1 MNTHIIIE
9 SVLML
14 LSKLVRVC
22 GNYSFP
28 KLARFL
34 RHSVY
39 TDSVRAA
46 TWRMAVY

>member
-1 MNTHIIIE
+1 MHIISE

-14 LSKLVRVC
+14 FTQKCQKSLDACWNNSL
-22 GNYSFP
+22 P

-39 TDSVRAA
+39 IVWNSL
-46 TWRMAVY
+46 